1 MGEALLS
8 GSALAAFLAGT
19 VAFFAPCCAFVM
31 LPTYLASVTG
41 ASRWRTAGLTAVFLG
56 GVATVVWPL
65 TVGAAGLSQL
75 ISANHETMFLLG
87 GAMMLLVGAATLG
100 GWMWHHAPSLGG
112 GDPTGLVGIYLMGV
126 FAGAATA
133 CCAPVLAG
141 AVAIAGVSGSWW
153 AGAVLGLF
161 YLFGLVSPLLLSA
174 LGIGRLRH
182 RLRDPAI
189 ALRFAGRQVRSTVS
203 RLVGGLSFLVLGSLM
218 IVLALTGNARSAP
231 GAQKAFGNWL
241 RARANEIATAVPSA
255 VGWALVLALAT
266 LAVYFAIRAIRRPP
280 RLAAAAGP
288 DVRLTSRRSH
298 GQAHDPDYKE

>member
-1 MGEALLS
+1 
-8 GSALAAFLAGT
+8 
-19 VAFFAPCCAFVM
+19 
-31 LPTYLASVTG
+31 
-41 ASRWRTAGLTAVFLG
+41 
-56 GVATVVWPL
+56 
-65 TVGAAGLSQL
+65 
-75 ISANHETMFLLG
+75 
-87 GAMMLLVGAATLG
+87 MMLLVGAATLG